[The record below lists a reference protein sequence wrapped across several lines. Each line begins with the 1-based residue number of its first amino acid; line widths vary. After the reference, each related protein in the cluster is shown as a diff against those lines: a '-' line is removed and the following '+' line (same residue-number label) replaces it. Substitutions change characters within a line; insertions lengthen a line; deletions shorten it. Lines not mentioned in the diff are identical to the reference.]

1 MKALLDTN
9 ALLWWLAEPS
19 RIPPVTMELLREPET
34 VALFSQ
40 VSLLEIQIK
49 AALGK
54 LKMDFPPA
62 QIPLLAEQAGLT
74 PLLLANEAI
83 FMLPKLPGIHRD
95 PFDRLLVC
103 EAIVE
108 GAALVTPDET
118 IPRYPVKVL
127 WRVS

>member
-19 RIPPVTMELLREPET
+19 RIPAGTMELLRDPET

-40 VSLLEIQIK
+40 MSLLEIQIK
-49 AALGK
+49 SSLGK
-54 LKMDFPPA
+54 LKMDFPAA
-62 QIPLLAEQAGLT
+62 QIRVLAEQSGLM
-74 PLLLANEAI
+74 PLPLANEAI
-83 FMLPKLPGIHRD
+83 FMLPKLPDIHRD

-108 GAALVTPDET
+108 GAALVTPDDT

-127 WRVS
+127 WQAQ